1 MTPVILKRP
10 VAGFR
15 DTWRGYAQLDRR
27 IWSIAGVR
35 TINTMGLSLAMAFM
49 AIYLVNDRGISAKIY
64 GLIFL
69 GANLGQS
76 WAQGFAGELSDRL
89 GRRRVMSSALFIR
102 SVVIV
107 VLGVEVLNDAPVWLI
122 ACTLVCSST
131 LRGCFEPV
139 AYALVADVAEEKDR
153 VLAFGLQ
160 RMGTNLGWAVGPA
173 AGGLLAT
180 TIHYGYVFFCAAG
193 ALVLA
198 GLVTARITDPAHLR
212 ERDASKVDVSMREAF
227 REALGRADFALF
239 LACSFLITL
248 VHIQLF
254 TTMSIFATGELDL
267 SNADVGLIFM
277 INGIAVLAF
286 QIPAVAFI
294 GRIGTNR
301 AVVMGS
307 SLYVVAFLGVGIA
320 SGFSTL
326 AMAIFILTLGEVIL
340 APAHQTV
347 GASLGDPKRMGR
359 AFGLIGTAQML
370 GVAVAPL
377 TGGLLFDSLRHRP
390 VLMWGILAAIAGLMV
405 VMYMAFVG
413 ANRRYRAEVRAP
425 ANSST

>member
-1 MTPVILKRP
+1 MS
-10 VAGFR
+10 GFR
-15 DTWRGYAQLDRR
+15 DTWRGYARLDRR

-49 AIYLVNDRGISAKIY
+49 AIYLVNERGASAKLY
-64 GLIFL
+64 GLIYL
-69 GANLGQS
+69 VANIGQS
-76 WAQGFAGELSDRL
+76 WAQGYAGELSDRL
-89 GRRRVMSSALFIR
+89 GRRRVMSSALLIR

-107 VLGVEVLNDAPVWLI
+107 LLGVEVLHGAPIWIL
-122 ACTLVCSST
+122 ACTLVMSAT

-139 AYALVADVAEEKDR
+139 AYALVADVAAPEDR

-180 TIHYGYVFFCAAG
+180 VIPYGTVFFCAAG

-198 GLVTARITDPAHLR
+198 GLATSRIADPAHLLKDDDD
-212 ERDASKVDVSMREAF
+212 EQVKVSMRDALG
-227 REALGRADFALF
+227 EALGRVDYTLF
-239 LACSFLITL
+239 LVCAFLITL
-248 VHIQLF
+248 AHVQLF
-254 TTMSIFATGELDL
+254 STMSIFATSELDL
-267 SNADVGLIFM
+267 SAADLGMVFMVNGL
-277 INGIAVLAF
+277 AVLAF
-286 QIPAVAFI
+286 QIPAVALI

-301 AVVMGS
+301 AVILGS
-307 SLYVVAFLGVGIA
+307 SLYVVAFLAIGAA
-320 SGFSTL
+320 SGFPSL
-326 AMAIFILTLGEVIL
+326 ALAIFILTLGEVIL

-377 TGGLLFDSLRHRP
+377 AGGLLYDHLRHRP
-390 VLMWGILAAIAGLMV
+390 LLMWGILAAAAGLMV
-405 VMYMAFVG
+405 FMYTLFVA
-413 ANRRYRAEVRAP
+413 ANKRYRGAA
-425 ANSST
+425 